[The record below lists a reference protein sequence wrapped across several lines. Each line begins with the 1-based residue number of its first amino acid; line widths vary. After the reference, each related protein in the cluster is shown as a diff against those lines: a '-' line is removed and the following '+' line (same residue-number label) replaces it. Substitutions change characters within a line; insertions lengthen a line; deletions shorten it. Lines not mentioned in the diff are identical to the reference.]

1 MCRILVNKNNIE
13 KFSYKELR
21 ESYIQNPDGTG
32 LYAYDTELNKVFLKK
47 WIKGTKFKEIAKV
60 IQIIN
65 NNKKYKN
72 VVIHFR
78 FATSGKTDTDQI
90 HPIQVKKNL
99 YIAHNGVLSGL
110 GDEVESDT
118 QQFAKMLNVL
128 DVDYKKLMEVDKY
141 MKHIIGYNK
150 IVVIW
155 KDQSFIMNEDLGE
168 WNKTHGIWK
177 SWKHYEY
184 SYGCYNYRPA
194 KVYTADDK
202 WWESNF
208 DNIENKN
215 KDKKEKE
222 EDYEMYNIM

>member
-1 MCRILVNKNNIE
+1 MAIRVLLIILFLLLIAAGIAMCVIGAGKRKKKRPN
-13 KFSYKELR
+13 FSNGKRKLLSTCEFHRKCNGMGSLSTLR
-21 ESYIQNPDGTG
+21 
-32 LYAYDTELNKVFLKK
+32 
-47 WIKGTKFKEIAKV
+47 KEIAKTIKMV
-60 IQIIN
+60 N
-65 NNKKYKN
+65 DDKKYKN

-150 IVVIW
+150 IVMVVIIIGQQ
-155 KDQSFIMNEDLGE
+155 KYIQQRINGE
-168 WNKTHGIWK
+168 KATSI
-177 SWKHYEY
+177 
-184 SYGCYNYRPA
+184 
-194 KVYTADDK
+194 
-202 WWESNF
+202 
-208 DNIENKN
+208 I
-215 KDKKEKE
+215 
-222 EDYEMYNIM
+222 